1 MGYVET
7 AVNVSESNRE
17 AQLTVAVSMPPE
29 DVPIETSFSLLVNT
43 ATGLLALECEFG
55 LCICSTQSE
64 NLCNLDTASHI
75 LRIPRLCSNFE
86 IAHYSCAISR
96 LRTIVAQS

>member
-1 MGYVET
+1 MHNEHWLCTSMHISLSVYFAAITVGYVET

-43 ATGLLALECEFG
+43 ATGLLALECEIGLWSADFG
-55 LCICSTQSE
+55 LCMYT
-64 NLCNLDTASHI
+64 L
-75 LRIPRLCSNFE
+75 
-86 IAHYSCAISR
+86 
-96 LRTIVAQS
+96 V